1 LHVPVFTVKNLPV
14 PIRVVRGWSLFA
26 ILGVVSVS
34 LALPARARAKESE
47 LTIAHVF
54 TGWRDA
60 ASFKRIS
67 EYFNG
72 RENTG
77 GQLVIR
83 THPGQRAGYYF
94 LMRTANPGA
103 AIPVKIELELISAT
117 GPKSRSF
124 AFAADLNSGDTVL
137 NLGLTGD
144 DWPDPKANP
153 VAWKIDLVA
162 ADGRVLATEKSY
174 LWEKP
179 VAP

>member
-1 LHVPVFTVKNLPV
+1 MTLRHLLLLAAATTAAALPT
-14 PIRVVRGWSLFA
+14 PAATTDGGLTVVR
-26 ILGVVSVS
+26 I
-34 LALPARARAKESE
+34 
-47 LTIAHVF
+47 F

-77 GQLVIR
+77 GEAMIR
-83 THPGQRAGYYF
+83 SHPDQRAGYYF
-94 LMRTANPGA
+94 LVRTANPGA
-103 AIPVKIELELISAT
+103 PLTARITLQLILPSNTRLQNYSFPV
-117 GPKSRSF
+117 
-124 AFAADLNSGDTVL
+124 DLHTGDTVL

-144 DWPDPKANP
+144 DWPNAKTNP
-153 VAWKIDLVA
+153 VAWKLDIVA

-179 VAP
+179 VDR